1 VSLLNWN
8 GIIVGAAGD
17 VLQGGWAGV
26 VKANNRDLRDRS
38 QGSSLNRRWQ
48 RSISKLL
55 KVITE
60 IFVIND
66 GASVEDEA
74 LTDHENEEVLD
85 SPIDL
90 NNLVKLCE
98 GTEKCRV
105 MKRQVKGKQ
114 VMVAC
119 GHLAVSQAQPRR

>member
-105 MKRQVKGKQ
+105 MKR
-114 VMVAC
+114 
-119 GHLAVSQAQPRR
+119 